1 MLALHTCVM
10 SSFLVHE
17 MGKVPLAG
25 AVVRMTQDKVGLAPG
40 RSEHPGATGEH
51 PGAQVELGAP
61 AHHAFSSSRTPPPN
75 LVPLILI
82 SGIQPGPLGVAEQ
95 QTVAWAIFTPL

>member
-1 MLALHTCVM
+1 MLALHMCVM

-25 AVVRMTQDKVGLAPG
+25 AVVRMTQDKVGLAPS

-61 AHHAFSSSRTPPPN
+61 AHHAFSSSRTPPQLSPIDPHLWN
-75 LVPLILI
+75 SAWT
-82 SGIQPGPLGVAEQ
+82 SGRG
-95 QTVAWAIFTPL
+95 